1 MNCQFVTTAFLFL
14 FGFRHTTILE
24 LMHSRGT
31 TGVHAQRGSKIQ
43 FHAAASVFTGGVSAA
58 DQEEIKRILGSKLEK
73 SAGKIKTVRNLWW
86 LPHRDKHNLS
96 EFITPGDINRGGE
109 MGSFVLEMAHSE
121 RLKFGTM
128 QGYVWCA
135 QIMHIH
141 EFGAAGDPLDGVADW
156 SRFMSALEVQAF
168 VDSTV
173 EPRLMIPFMLLVRTL
188 RALDP
193 SNRTDSALGC
203 LMCMMYYTMSRSES
217 PLPKSATSFSQT
229 KHVRRC
235 DVRLLFDQYVEWGL
249 GSIKQDQRSKRT
261 RKDPDHRDWKPCGE
275 CTGVL
280 SMNYWFNAYVN
291 LSSWKKDTD
300 PFFYG
305 NNGNALTY
313 PFMLNYMRVCMTR
326 VEGVTW
332 AMAVLYG
339 FHGLRVLGYNCWRA
353 AEGEDIAILQGGW
366 GSLAHRV
373 YGRQDLAK
381 ILGMAQKG
389 AYYAA
394 SNALAPMPLDG
405 ALPPNVI
412 APSPAALSPVPPVQT
427 LVTPSPVVPAPA
439 VSSSAPAGADSSF
452 WPADAVE
459 VLRTATARDYK
470 VFRWNSKTYTSRRS
484 LSKAYKSSAF
494 VQRLLS
500 LGYGLR
506 SQ

>member
-1 MNCQFVTTAFLFL
+1 MTAALQ
-14 FGFRHTTILE
+14 
-24 LMHSRGT
+24 S
-31 TGVHAQRGSKIQ
+31 
-43 FHAAASVFTGGVSAA
+43 
-58 DQEEIKRILGSKLEK
+58 EIKCIFGSKLEK
-73 SAGKIKTVRNLWW
+73 SADKIKTVRTKWW
-86 LPHRDKHNLS
+86 SPHRSRHNLP
-96 EFITPGDINRGGE
+96 ELITPGDINRAAE
-109 MGSFVLEMAHSE
+109 MASFVLEMAHTE
-121 RLKFGTM
+121 IGIGKHLKFGTM

-135 QIMHIH
+135 QIMHVH

-156 SRFMSALEVQAF
+156 GRFMSALEVQAF
-168 VDSTV
+168 VDSSV

-188 RALDP
+188 CALDP
-193 SNRTDSALGC
+193 SNRLDAALGC
-203 LMCMMYYTMSRSES
+203 LRCMMYYTMSRSES
-217 PLPKSATSFSQT
+217 PLPKSATSFEQT

-261 RKDPDHRDWKPCGE
+261 RKDPNHRDWKPCGE

-291 LSSWKKDTD
+291 LSSWNKETD

-305 NNGNALTY
+305 DNGKPLTY
-313 PFMLNYMRVCMTR
+313 SFMLNFMRVCMTR
-326 VEGVTW
+326 VIGVTW

-373 YGRQDLAK
+373 YGRQDLSK

-389 AYYAA
+389 ANYAA

-405 ALPPNVI
+405 ALPPTVT
-412 APSPAALSPVPPVQT
+412 APSPAALSPVPPVPT
-427 LVTPSPVVPAPA
+427 IVPSPVVPA
-439 VSSSAPAGADSSF
+439 SSSAPAGDDGLVL
-452 WPADAVE
+452 PADFVE
-459 VLRTATARDYK
+459 ELRTAPARDYK
-470 VFRWNSKTYTSRRS
+470 VFHWNFKSYPSRRS
-484 LSKAYKSSAF
+484 LSKAYQNSAF